1 MLQHTH
7 EATAQY
13 PSALALADEW
23 LSCGE
28 SIDVFDRPGCTGD
41 QDSRTGDWWG
51 VRSSLRQQGITFD
64 GAVTQFCQ
72 GVASGGLDQRFEYS
86 GHGDYEL
93 SFDFGKLID
102 VEGLTLDLG
111 SEHRFGESVNEHTGS
126 VVPVALLPNLPEP
139 ETDHLALTKVLF
151 THAMFEQFRV
161 FFGKVDT
168 LEFDQNGIADG
179 KGRDRFFTTAF
190 NYNPIATRTI
200 PFSTLGAGFAVGEE
214 KDSLFVFAVVNTED
228 TATTSGFGEFF
239 ADGAAIFGELR
250 LPTQFFL
257 VDRSIRCLE
266 ASGAVARL
274 HR

>member
-13 PSALALADEW
+13 PSTLALADEW

-111 SEHRFGESVNEHTGS
+111 SEHRFGESVNEHTGIDEGI
-126 VVPVALLPNLPEP
+126 V
-139 ETDHLALTKVLF
+139 
-151 THAMFEQFRV
+151 HA
-161 FFGKVDT
+161 
-168 LEFDQNGIADG
+168 
-179 KGRDRFFTTAF
+179 RDV
-190 NYNPIATRTI
+190 RT
-200 PFSTLGAGFAVGEE
+200 VQ
-214 KDSLFVFAVVNTED
+214 SLFRQGGYA
-228 TATTSGFGEFF
+228 
-239 ADGAAIFGELR
+239 
-250 LPTQFFL
+250 
-257 VDRSIRCLE
+257 
-266 ASGAVARL
+266 
-274 HR
+274 